1 MDMVNKV
8 SLQDYLN
15 DFIPSLENFC
25 SKSPLQPTVS
35 VVFETGKVVL
45 NSSRMKEPITFMVD
59 PMTDKKKQIK
69 DIKMQIEKM
78 YPVIFDHKKFPL
90 EAEEIEEVVS
100 SGAPIK
106 EALAIRK
113 DIYLPRYKILRIHN
127 KYNEIDAFDFKT
139 KKTIKFKVRIPLVP
153 FMNNVFSMSK
163 ENLSDEFRR
172 DVKFLYTI
180 KK

>member
-25 SKSPLQPTVS
+25 SKSPLQPNVS
-35 VVFETGKVVL
+35 VITETGKITL
-45 NSSRMKEPITFMVD
+45 SSTYMKDSISFTVD
-59 PMTDKKKQIK
+59 PMVDKKKQIK
-69 DIKMQIEKM
+69 DVKMQIEKL
-78 YPVIFDHKKFPL
+78 YPIIFDHKKFPL
-90 EAEEIEEVVS
+90 SAEEIEDVVS

-106 EALAIRK
+106 EALSLRK
-113 DIYLPRYKILRIHN
+113 DVYLPRYKILRVHN

-153 FMNNVFSMSK
+153 FMSKIFTLNRESMS
-163 ENLSDEFRR
+163 DQFRQ
-172 DVKFLYTI
+172 DVKFLYAI